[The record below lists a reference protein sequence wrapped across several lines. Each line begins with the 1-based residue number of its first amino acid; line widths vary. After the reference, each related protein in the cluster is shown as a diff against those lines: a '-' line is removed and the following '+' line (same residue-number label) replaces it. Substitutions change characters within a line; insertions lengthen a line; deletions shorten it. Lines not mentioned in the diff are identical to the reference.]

1 METLNVST
9 YQFEVLISYNE
20 VGSLEKYTYF
30 SMIYCMVIQV
40 LLFLD
45 MKDLKFRVCPI
56 KVEIEQYSLSIM
68 SRKGS

>member
-40 LLFLD
+40 LLF
-45 MKDLKFRVCPI
+45 
-56 KVEIEQYSLSIM
+56 
-68 SRKGS
+68 SRYEGPQV